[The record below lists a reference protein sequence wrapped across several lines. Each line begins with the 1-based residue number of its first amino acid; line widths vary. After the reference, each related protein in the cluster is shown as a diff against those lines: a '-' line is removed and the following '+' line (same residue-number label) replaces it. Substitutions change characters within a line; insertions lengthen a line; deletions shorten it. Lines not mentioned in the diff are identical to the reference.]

1 MSTADGAKSLIDA
14 SDRLILYIEVARI
27 FGTLGYLRKA
37 AFFSRQ
43 VAQLYLQ
50 QDSVCAAI
58 SAMKV
63 LALTSGAYRIQSK
76 KVNSANSVVPRNVSS
91 YKKWHHCYSLFPYC
105 SNRTLS
111 CSLLSS
117 SFYIKSQPQFF
128 FFDKRLETIIAS
140 FAFSANVSWLLYLAL
155 ILRKRI
161 PVSCL
166 LVHPVCLSH

>member
-1 MSTADGAKSLIDA
+1 MFFRQENAKEVVDLLMSTADGAKSLIDA

-91 YKKWHHCYSLFPYC
+91 YKKMA
-105 SNRTLS
+105 
-111 CSLLSS
+111 SLLF
-117 SFYIKSQPQFF
+117 SFS
-128 FFDKRLETIIAS
+128 
-140 FAFSANVSWLLYLAL
+140 LLFE
-155 ILRKRI
+155 
-161 PVSCL
+161 
-166 LVHPVCLSH
+166 